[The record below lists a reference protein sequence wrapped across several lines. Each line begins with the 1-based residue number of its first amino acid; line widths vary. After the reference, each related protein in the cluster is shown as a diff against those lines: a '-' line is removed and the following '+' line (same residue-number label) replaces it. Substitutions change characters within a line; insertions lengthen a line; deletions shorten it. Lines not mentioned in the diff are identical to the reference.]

1 MTKTYICLLGS
12 LFGLLT
18 ACSKKDEAPA
28 TPTVTTTN
36 VSATINGA
44 QQVPAVSTTATGNF
58 AGVYTASTH
67 QLSYT
72 VTFQGIT
79 PTSAHIHTG
88 VPGGSGAVAIPFN
101 TLTSP
106 ITGTATLT
114 DEQADKLLNNGM
126 YVNMHS
132 SSFPGGEIRGD
143 IRK

>member
-1 MTKTYICLLGS
+1 MNKTYICLLAS

-28 TPTVTTTN
+28 APAATTTN

-44 QQVPAVSTTATGNF
+44 QQVPVVSSTATGTF
-58 AGVYTASTH
+58 AGVYTSYSH
-67 QLSYT
+67 QLTYT

-88 VPGGSGAVAIPFN
+88 VPGGTGAVAIPFN

-114 DEQADKLLNNGM
+114 DDQADKLLSNGM
-126 YVNMHS
+126 YVNLHS
-132 SSFPGGEIRGD
+132 SSFPNGEIRGD
-143 IRK
+143 IHK